1 MTEIYSTD
9 TDSGTLSVFE
19 DVNGSV
25 HKIATIR
32 VGNAPRGSVRFTSDG
47 RGFVCNTSANTISEI
62 DGLTHKEVRRIEVGN
77 GPRGLFIVGNEKY
90 LLVSN
95 SGSDTLSIVDL
106 TIGKEVHQLPAGR
119 DPRHMAVL
127 DGFAYVSLWGDG
139 SIAKFDIT
147 SLNDDD
153 VNGVKLVTTISLSPE
168 TFPYSLNID
177 ESRNIA
183 LIACNAVR
191 SIPVVDLKTDTV
203 CAHIPVRASGIRAI
217 AFSNDK
223 KYAVA
228 TLERDNSAAVIN
240 MDTFE
245 VTRYLDAGPAPRGI
259 VTNPDNGAMYIAA
272 FSRSTTARYDMPDW
286 GSHGV
291 TIINADSDV
300 LSDENSKVEMSTVK
314 SGFGPCSVS
323 VFDPASANLVRKN
336 LEEQLNYQS
345 L

>member
-19 DVNGSV
+19 DMNGTV
-25 HKIATIR
+25 RKIATIR

-47 RGFVCNTSANTISEI
+47 RGFVSNTSANTVSEI
-62 DGLTHKEVRRIEVGN
+62 DGLAHKEVRKIKVGN

-95 SGSDTLSIVDL
+95 SGSDSLSIVDL
-106 TIGKEVHQLPAGR
+106 NIGEEVRQLPIGR
-119 DPRHMAVL
+119 DPRHMAVVNN
-127 DGFAYVSLWGDG
+127 FAYVSLWGEG
-139 SIAKFDIT
+139 SIAKFDIS
-147 SLNDDD
+147 SLDDGD
-153 VNGVKLVTTISLSPE
+153 VNGVALVSTIKLAPE

-177 ESRNIA
+177 ESRKIA
-183 LIACNAVR
+183 LVACNSVR
-191 SIPVVDLKTDTV
+191 SIPVIDLEADTV
-203 CAHIPVRASGIRAI
+203 CGHIPVRASGIRAI
-217 AFSNDK
+217 TFSNDN

-228 TLERDNSAAVIN
+228 TLERDNSAAVIDL
-240 MDTFE
+240 DTFE

-259 VTNPDNGAMYIAA
+259 VTDPDNGAIYIAA

-291 TIINADSDV
+291 TIIKADSDA
-300 LSDENSKVEMSTVK
+300 LSDKDSAIETATVK

-323 VFDPASANLVRKN
+323 LFDPASAMIARKN
-336 LEEQLNYQS
+336 LDKQLRYRS
-345 L
+345 F

>member
-19 DVNGSV
+19 DANGTV
-25 HKIATIR
+25 RKIATIR

-47 RGFVCNTSANTISEI
+47 RGFVSNTSTNTVSEI
-62 DGLTHKEVRRIEVGN
+62 DGLTHEEIRRIEVGN

-95 SGSDTLSIVDL
+95 SGSDSLSIVDL
-106 TIGKEVHQLPAGR
+106 AIGKEVHQVPSGR

-127 DGFAYVSLWGDG
+127 NGFAYVSLWGEG
-139 SIAKFDIT
+139 NIAKFDIK
-147 SLNDDD
+147 SLGNDDVD
-153 VNGVKLVTTISLSPE
+153 GVKLVSTIKLAPE
-168 TFPYSLNID
+168 AFPYSLNID

-183 LIACNAVR
+183 LIACNAVH
-191 SIPVVDLKTDTV
+191 SIPVIDLETDTV
-203 CAHIPVRASGIRAI
+203 CAHIPVRASGVRAI

-228 TLERDNSAAVIN
+228 TLERDNSVAVIN

-245 VTRYLDAGPAPRGI
+245 VTRYIDAGPAPRGI

-272 FSRSTTARYDMPDW
+272 FSRSTIARHDMPDW

-300 LSDENSKVEMSTVK
+300 LSDQDSKVEMSSVK

-323 VFDPASANLVRKN
+323 LFDPASARAARKN
-336 LEEQLNYQS
+336 LEEQLNYHS